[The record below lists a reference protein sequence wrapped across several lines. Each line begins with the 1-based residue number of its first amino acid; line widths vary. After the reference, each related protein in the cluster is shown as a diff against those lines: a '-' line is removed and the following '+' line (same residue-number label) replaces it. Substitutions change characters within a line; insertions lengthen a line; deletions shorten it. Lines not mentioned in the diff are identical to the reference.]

1 MEALTLWEHGILLF
15 IQEHIRTP
23 FLDGFM
29 KAVTFLGNGGWFFI
43 LLGVLL
49 LFFKRTRRYGA
60 VMLAAL
66 AVDFIILNLGLKNL
80 VQRVR
85 PYDQFHDLILIV
97 SRPSDFSFPSGH
109 SGAAFAS
116 AFALLFSLPR
126 GEKRWGWAMT
136 ALAVLIGF
144 SRLYVGVHFPT
155 DVLGG
160 MAVGFFSALA
170 VCLTYRKIQ
179 RKKAPEA

>member
-1 MEALTLWEHGILLF
+1 
-15 IQEHIRTP
+15 
-23 FLDGFM
+23 M
-29 KAVTFLGNGGWFFI
+29 KAVTFLGNGGCFFI

-49 LFFKRTRRYGA
+49 LIFKRTRRYGA

-97 SRPSDFSFPSGH
+97 SRPGDFSFPSGH

-116 AFALLFSLPR
+116 AFALLFSC
-126 GEKRWGWAMT
+126 M
-136 ALAVLIGF
+136 
-144 SRLYVGVHFPT
+144 
-155 DVLGG
+155 
-160 MAVGFFSALA
+160 
-170 VCLTYRKIQ
+170 
-179 RKKAPEA
+179 

>member
-97 SRPSDFSFPSGH
+97 SRPGDFSFPSGH
-109 SGAAFAS
+109 
-116 AFALLFSLPR
+116 
-126 GEKRWGWAMT
+126 
-136 ALAVLIGF
+136 
-144 SRLYVGVHFPT
+144 
-155 DVLGG
+155 
-160 MAVGFFSALA
+160 
-170 VCLTYRKIQ
+170 
-179 RKKAPEA
+179 